1 MNILDG
7 KALSQTILSKLK
19 KEIVENNLRP
29 KLVIVQVGTDPASLI
44 YIQQKQ
50 KAAISI
56 GVDTKIVSVDSSVA
70 QKELEQLIDKL
81 NKDKNIQG
89 IIVQKPLP
97 PQINSDQI
105 DVLVDPTKDVDG
117 LNPNSTFIP
126 ATARGIL
133 ELLDYYEVQI
143 KGKKVVV
150 VGTSKLVGRP
160 TGLQLKKK
168 GALVTFCDDK
178 TSDLASKTKEADI
191 LVVAVG
197 KQKLITGQMVKK
209 GAIVIDVG
217 INRVQN
223 QESRIK
229 NLKSKIV
236 GDVDFDSVSKI
247 ASYITP
253 VPGGVGPMTVA
264 ALMQNLVDAAKKNS

>member
-197 KQKLITGQMVKK
+197 KPKLITGQMVKK

>member
-223 QESRIK
+223 QESRTK

>member
-1 MNILDG
+1 MKILDG
-7 KALSQTILSKLK
+7 KTLSQVIIGKLK
-19 KEIVENNLRP
+19 KEIVANDLKP
-29 KLVIVQVGTDPASLI
+29 KLVIVQVGSDPSSII
-44 YIQQKQ
+44 YIKQ
-50 KAAISI
+50 KEKTANFLGLNLEIIRKDS
-56 GVDTKIVSVDSSVA
+56 TVS
-70 QKELEQLIDKL
+70 QIEIEGLIDKL
-81 NKDKNIQG
+81 NKDIEIQG

-97 PQINSDQI
+97 AQINSDQI
-105 DVLVDPTKDVDG
+105 DASINLGKDIDG
-117 LNPNSTFIP
+117 LNPRSSFVP
-126 ATARGIL
+126 ASARGIV
-133 ELLDYYEVQI
+133 ELLDYYKVNVS
-143 KGKKVVV
+143 GKKVVI

-197 KQKLITGQMVKK
+197 KPKLITGQMVKK

>member
-197 KQKLITGQMVKK
+197 KPKLIKANMVKK
-209 GAIVIDVG
+209 GVVVIDVG
-217 INRVQN
+217 INRIETGDKKQAT
-223 QESRIK
+223 S
-229 NLKSKIV
+229 IV
-236 GDVDFDSVSKI
+236 GDVDFDEVSDL

-264 ALMQNLVDAAKKNS
+264 ALMQNLVDAAA

>member
-1 MNILDG
+1 MKILDG
-7 KALSQTILSKLK
+7 KALSQVILSKLK

-197 KQKLITGQMVKK
+197 KPKLITGQMVKK

>member
-1 MNILDG
+1 MKILDG
-7 KALSQTILSKLK
+7 KVLSQAILSKLK
-19 KEIVENNLRP
+19 KEIVENDLRP
-29 KLVIVQVGTDPASLI
+29 KLVIVQVGSDPASII
-44 YIQQKQ
+44 YIKQ
-50 KAAISI
+50 KEKAANFLGLSLEIIRKATTISQPEI
-56 GVDTKIVSVDSSVA
+56 
-70 QKELEQLIDKL
+70 EELIDKL
-81 NKDKNIQG
+81 NKDTEVRG

-105 DVLVDPTKDVDG
+105 DAFIDPDKDIDG
-117 LNPNSTFIP
+117 LNPISPFVP

-133 ELLDYYEVQI
+133 ELLDHYKVGI
-143 KGKKVVV
+143 SGKKVVV
-150 VGTSKLVGRP
+150 VGASKLVGKP
-160 TGLQLKKK
+160 TGLELKKK
-168 GALVTFCDDK
+168 GAIVTFCDDK
-178 TSDLASKTKEADI
+178 TADLASKTKEADI

-197 KQKLITGQMVKK
+197 KPKLIKANMVKN
-209 GAIVIDVG
+209 GVVVIDVG

-236 GDVDFDSVSKI
+236 GDVDFNKVSNL

-264 ALMQNLVDAAKKNS
+264 ALMQNLVDASTKIS

>member
-1 MNILDG
+1 MKILDG
-7 KALSQTILSKLK
+7 KTLSQVVLSKLK
-19 KEIVENNLRP
+19 KEIVANDLKP
-29 KLVIVQVGTDPASLI
+29 KLVIVQIGSDPSSII
-44 YIQQKQ
+44 YIKQ
-50 KAAISI
+50 KEKAANFLGLSLEIIRKDS
-56 GVDTKIVSVDSSVA
+56 TVSQSDIES
-70 QKELEQLIDKL
+70 LIDKL
-81 NKDKNIQG
+81 NKDIEVQG

-97 PQINSDQI
+97 AQINSDQI
-105 DVLVDPTKDVDG
+105 DASINLGKDIDG
-117 LNPNSTFIP
+117 LNPRSSFVP
-126 ATARGIL
+126 ASARGIV
-133 ELLDYYEVQI
+133 ELLDYYKVNVS
-143 KGKKVVV
+143 GKKVVI

-197 KQKLITGQMVKK
+197 KPKLITGQMVKK

>member
-89 IIVQKPLP
+89 IIVQKPPP

-197 KQKLITGQMVKK
+197 KPKLITGQMVKK